1 MDVYRPALKA
11 LLTDTALAE
20 TDVSQYRLIALT
32 YDDGVVRATTGS
44 LMNVLRR
51 VVAEYFD
58 MALPAQDFSDEE
70 REILIDYY
78 KCLCFGIIV
87 DWCEKGMREDYADDF
102 HKLIELRSR
111 MLDAGFGK

>member
-1 MDVYRPALKA
+1 M
-11 LLTDTALAE
+11 
-20 TDVSQYRLIALT
+20 
-32 YDDGVVRATTGS
+32 
-44 LMNVLRR
+44 
-51 VVAEYFD
+51 
-58 MALPAQDFSDEE
+58 
-70 REILIDYY
+70 IDYY